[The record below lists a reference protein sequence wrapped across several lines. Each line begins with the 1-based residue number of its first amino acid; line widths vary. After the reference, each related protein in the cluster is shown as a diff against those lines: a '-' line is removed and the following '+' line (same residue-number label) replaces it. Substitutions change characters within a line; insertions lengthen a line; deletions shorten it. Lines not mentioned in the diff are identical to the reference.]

1 MLPDSVSL
9 KEISMI
15 CFDTKQGRFS
25 LRSVAV
31 AIFDEHILISRASE
45 DNFWALPGGRVEL
58 FESSSEAIVREML
71 EELGL
76 QCRVQRHLWHVENFF
91 TFRSIRFHELANYF
105 LVTFSD
111 QPQIDSEVDFKGI
124 ETAEE
129 LIFRWVPLKN
139 LEFYNLKPDFLVKK
153 LNNLPSSAEFFS
165 IDETKV

>member
-1 MLPDSVSL
+1 
-9 KEISMI
+9 
-15 CFDTKQGRFS
+15 
-25 LRSVAV
+25 
-31 AIFDEHILISRASE
+31 
-45 DNFWALPGGRVEL
+45 
-58 FESSSEAIVREML
+58 ML